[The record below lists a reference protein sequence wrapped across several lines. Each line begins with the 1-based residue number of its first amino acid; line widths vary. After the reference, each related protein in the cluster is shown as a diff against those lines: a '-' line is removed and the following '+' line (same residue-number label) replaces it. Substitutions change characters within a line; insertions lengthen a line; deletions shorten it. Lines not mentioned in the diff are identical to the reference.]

1 MNNKFLTFKEYIVEA
16 AMADIKDYTEVSLLD
31 VKDCFVKGSNNIYV
45 IHKILQF
52 NREWKILKEFDFDK
66 KDTIK
71 TEIDSQNN
79 VIMIIN
85 KSGDTTNYTFKLKPT
100 LHVQFDNN
108 DYAIII
114 QLETSEDYLEVFLDE
129 RGYKNLLMGIQLPKD
144 KDED

>member
-1 MNNKFLTFKEYIVEA
+1 MKNKFLTFKEYIVEA
-16 AMADIKDYTEVSLLD
+16 AMSDIKDYTEVSLLD
-31 VKDCFVKGSNNIYV
+31 VKDCFVKDNNNIYI

-71 TEIDSQNN
+71 TEIDSSNN

-129 RGYKNLLMGIQLPKD
+129 RGYKNLLMGIQLPEEND
-144 KDED
+144 